1 MESWGG
7 STLMSKE
14 KTSRA
19 FRKTPSSFEEN
30 IKEKHT
36 EGIRYSK
43 DGHITKKKSRCKLH
57 LPFVAGPGIEPGTS

>member
-30 IKEKHT
+30 IKEKHI
-36 EGIRYSK
+36 EGIGHSK
-43 DGHITKKKSRCKLH
+43 DGYITKKADVNYICLS
-57 LPFVAGPGIEPGTS
+57 

>member
-14 KTSRA
+14 KHQELFEKRLRLLRKTSRG
-19 FRKTPSSFEEN
+19 S
-30 IKEKHT
+30 IQKES
-36 EGIRYSK
+36 GIQGRAYN
-43 DGHITKKKSRCKLH
+43 KKSRCKLH